1 MMTPC
6 MRLCV
11 VLTGALLCPALF
23 AQGVLHDPTR
33 PAFWASS
40 ATSSSLTQETRLA
53 DASPNPAPA
62 GRVEVL
68 FLGKSKNLAVIDGI
82 SVKVGDMLHDW
93 QVVSLSERGL
103 VLRRNAQIQNIP
115 LTPSVLKTLRPHS
128 AAAYPLEP
136 TPRRNP

>member
-1 MMTPC
+1 

-11 VLTGALLCPALF
+11 ALTGSLLCPALF

-53 DASPNPAPA
+53 DANPAPA

-68 FLGKSKNLAVIDGI
+68 LLGKSKNLAVVDGI
-82 SVKVGDMLHDW
+82 TVKVGDMLHDW

-103 VLRRNAQIQNIP
+103 ALRREAQTQHIP
-115 LTPSVLKTLRPHS
+115 LTPGVVKTLRPHAV
-128 AAAYPLEP
+128 AAHPLET